1 MNDRDQAELIRL
13 RDKLWTQIHG
23 VPGLVTIGIG
33 SKDGE
38 AALVLF
44 VDEKKV
50 RKADLPVRFAA
61 VPIIVESSGQI
72 RPHVA
77 KR

>member
-1 MNDRDQAELIRL
+1 MSIRDIGELIRL
-13 RDKLWTQIHG
+13 RNKLWHQMRSE
-23 VPGLVTIGIG
+23 PGIVTIGIG

-50 RKADLPVRFAA
+50 HREELPARYAA
-61 VPIIVESSGQI
+61 VPVIVQSAGQI
-72 RPHVA
+72 KA
-77 KR
+77 YAAT